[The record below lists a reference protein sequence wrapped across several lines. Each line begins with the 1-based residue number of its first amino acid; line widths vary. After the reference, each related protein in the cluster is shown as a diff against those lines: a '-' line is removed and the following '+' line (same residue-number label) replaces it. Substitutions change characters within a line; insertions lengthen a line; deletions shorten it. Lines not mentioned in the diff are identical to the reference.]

1 MKSITTAVDRLLR
14 SPPQN
19 KFYSII
25 ADPAFTEAN
34 IVLDAF
40 VKELTKNGKI
50 AGVVHK
56 TKNNSFQ
63 RADEETS
70 TAVNSER
77 QTA

>member
-1 MKSITTAVDRLLR
+1 MKSITTAVDHLLR

-25 ADPAFTEAN
+25 ADPPFTKAN

-40 VKELTKNGKI
+40 VKKRTKNGKI